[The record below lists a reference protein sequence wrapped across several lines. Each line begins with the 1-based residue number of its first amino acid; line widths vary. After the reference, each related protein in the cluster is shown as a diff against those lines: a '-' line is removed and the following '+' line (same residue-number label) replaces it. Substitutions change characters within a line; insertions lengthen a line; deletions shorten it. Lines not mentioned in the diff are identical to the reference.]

1 MTAEGRRHSE
11 AIGYD
16 AFQPPAVMFEAWVA
30 ERRGDREEAE
40 KAYRRLLEVSR
51 RAGFRDHASFALS
64 GLGSIAF
71 ADGDLRHAEGLFRRA
86 LAAVE
91 ADPTS
96 WHVAHARVRLAAVL
110 AAAGDTDTA
119 ERLYQNVVEW
129 SERPRPHQARET
141 QFIAVA
147 GSPGA
152 AALHAL
158 AELADARGDAEAAAE
173 LRAHAGLASV

>member
-1 MTAEGRRHSE
+1 
-11 AIGYD
+11 
-16 AFQPPAVMFEAWVA
+16 MFEAWVA
-30 ERRGDREEAE
+30 ERRSDREEAE